1 MFAGI
6 SQIFYNLFKYSN
18 MMHNSLR
25 TVLFALLLIFNSTI
39 HAQNRWFTMEEATLG
54 LNGSLAPE
62 QLKQF
67 QWIPQS
73 NNYVFLYEPQQCI
86 IRNRVPEMTNDTL
99 LRLQDINKALIEK
112 APLKRMPAIQWV
124 SNASFYFR
132 LQNDIYWGEN
142 IAYKIAPN
150 TTNWTITL
158 WASLPEKADNIQID
172 VKTKQIAYT
181 LDNNLLLLDPYKQL
195 HHITSDNNPDII
207 NGQAVHR
214 NEFGIEKG
222 IFISPKGNYV
232 AFYRMDQSMVADY
245 PIIDWNATPAQN
257 QSIKYPMAGGV
268 SHEVSVGV
276 YNPITKKTVFLQ
288 TGTPKDQYLTC
299 VTWSPDEQHIFVAL
313 LNRDQNHLWLNQ
325 YDATSGAF
333 VKTLFEETDP
343 KYVEPQHELA
353 FLPGAPQEFLW
364 WSQRSG
370 YMHLYRYNT
379 NGNLLNT
386 VTSGNWVV
394 NDIIGFNEKE
404 KTVFI
409 TGSRETPLGRNIY
422 KVNWRN
428 GNITRLDQAEGTH
441 TAYLN
446 SAGTY
451 VYDAYQNA
459 DVPRIISII
468 GTEKKWKKDIL
479 AAANPLAEFQ
489 RPTVENITLK
499 ADDGTPLYGKLI
511 LPAQFDENRKYPV
524 IVYLYNG
531 PHVQLVNNRFPAS
544 GNLWYEYLAQ
554 RGYIVFTMDGRGS
567 SNRGLHFEQ
576 ATFRQLG
583 KVEMEDQLQGV
594 AFLKSLPYVDA
605 DRMGVHGWSFGGF
618 MTTSLM
624 LRYPGIFKCAVAGGP
639 VIDWSMYEVM
649 YTERYMDQPQNN
661 PTGYSEN
668 NLLTQTNKLQG
679 KLLMIHGAQD
689 NVVVWQHSVRFIKA
703 CVDNGIQ
710 LDYFIYPGHEH
721 NVRGKD
727 RVHLMQKIT
736 DYFDLYLQP

>member
-1 MFAGI
+1 M
-6 SQIFYNLFKYSN
+6 NV
-18 MMHNSLR
+18 SLR
-25 TVLFALLLIFNSTI
+25 IVLSAILFFSGMAT
-39 HAQNRWFTMEEATLG
+39 HAQNRAYTMEEATLG

-99 LRLQDINKALIEK
+99 LRLNDINKAMSGN
-112 APLKRMPAIQWV
+112 APLKKMPTIHWI
-124 SNASFYFR
+124 SNAAFYF
-132 LQNDIYWGEN
+132 QIKNDIYTGEN
-142 IAYKIAPN
+142 IAYKTAPGS
-150 TTNWTITL
+150 TNWTIRQ
-158 WASLPEKADNIQID
+158 WASLPEAAENIQID
-172 VKTKQIAYT
+172 PKSKQIAYT
-181 LDNNLLLLDPYKQL
+181 IANNLYLSDAYGQV
-195 HHITSDNNPDII
+195 HTITSDKNPDII

-222 IFISPKGNYV
+222 IFISPKGNYI
-232 AFYRMDQSMVADY
+232 AFYRMDQTMVADY
-245 PIIDWNATPAQN
+245 PIIDWSVTPAQN
-257 QSIKYPMAGGV
+257 KPIKYPMAGSV
-268 SHEVSVGV
+268 SHEVTLGV
-276 YNPITKKTVFLQ
+276 YNPITKNTIFLQ

-299 VTWSPDEQHIFVAL
+299 VTWSPDEQYIFTAI

-325 YDATSGAF
+325 YDAKTGSF
-333 VKTLFEETDP
+333 IKTLFEETDP

-353 FLPGAPQEFLW
+353 FLPGTKHEFLW

-370 YMHLYRYNT
+370 FMHLYRYNT
-379 NGNLLNT
+379 EGKLLNA
-386 VTSGNWVV
+386 VTSGNWLV

-404 KTVFI
+404 QSVIIAANK
-409 TGSRETPLGRNIY
+409 ETPLGQNIY

-428 GNITRLDQAEGTH
+428 GNISRLDQAEGTH
-441 TAYLN
+441 TAYTN
-446 SAGTY
+446 SSGEY

-468 GTEKKWKKDIL
+468 ATNKKWKKDIL
-479 AAANPLAEFQ
+479 AAANPLAEFE
-489 RPTVENITLK
+489 RPEVRNITLQ

-511 LPAQFDENRKYPV
+511 LPAHFDQNRKYPV

-531 PHVQLVNNRFPAS
+531 PHVQLVTNRFPAS

-567 SNRGLHFEQ
+567 SNRGLGFEQ
-576 ATFRQLG
+576 ATFRHLG

-594 AFLKSLPYVDA
+594 AFLKTLPYVDA

-624 LRYPGIFKCAVAGGP
+624 LRHPGVFKCAVAGGP
-639 VIDWSMYEVM
+639 VIDWSMYEIM
-649 YTERYMDQPQNN
+649 YTERYMDRPQDN
-661 PTGYSEN
+661 PDGYAEN
-668 NLLTQTNKLQG
+668 NLLTKTKQLKG

-689 NVVVWQHSVRFIKA
+689 NVVVWQHSVKFIKA

-736 DYFDLYLQP
+736 DYFDLYLKP